1 VALRLRADT
10 ESPASSVAGDEEDR
24 GVAPAWAVRSAL
36 PAEASLRAR
45 RAAHALPLPKQV
57 GAGTAVGGSVQLV
70 DPELLP
76 ALMNVVQGP
85 RRELIEATR
94 MCVGTRAHRWVQ
106 EQGGRKENGR
116 VGRGGVTRRAGSGC
130 SATSSMLPLFG
141 GLCGSWPV
149 SSNVRIP
156 TSSLRKKDGRDRHRE
171 RYPDLTRSCLRGSR
185 FKGRQGM
192 EALTQMR
199 CVACR
204 KDAPTVTDAE
214 LAEFHRQV
222 SDWDIV
228 ELDGIKRLRRVFS
241 VDDFAQALGFTK
253 KVGELAEEE
262 GHHPALL
269 TEWGRTTVTWWTHK
283 IKGLHRNDFIMA
295 AKTDALYQPGAGR

>member
-1 VALRLRADT
+1 
-10 ESPASSVAGDEEDR
+10 
-24 GVAPAWAVRSAL
+24 
-36 PAEASLRAR
+36 
-45 RAAHALPLPKQV
+45 
-57 GAGTAVGGSVQLV
+57 
-70 DPELLP
+70 
-76 ALMNVVQGP
+76 
-85 RRELIEATR
+85 
-94 MCVGTRAHRWVQ
+94 
-106 EQGGRKENGR
+106 
-116 VGRGGVTRRAGSGC
+116 
-130 SATSSMLPLFG
+130 
-141 GLCGSWPV
+141 
-149 SSNVRIP
+149 
-156 TSSLRKKDGRDRHRE
+156 
-171 RYPDLTRSCLRGSR
+171 
-185 FKGRQGM
+185 M

-241 VDDFAQALGFTK
+241 VDDFAQALGFTM